1 MKKNNKM
8 KMNANNVLRFVATCL
23 SMMMVLG
30 GLAEETELKLIPGVP
45 LLFADDSVLKERTGM
60 RRIVHQGKHDAQPV
74 ITDTEPW
81 ELGAKGFG
89 LLNIYGSV
97 YPKEDGSGYR
107 MWYGS
112 FSRVLVAESADGVNW
127 KKPGLNVCSIGG
139 STSNN
144 AVIASLSSPSILRDP
159 FEKDPA
165 RLYKIVGCHYHKPGN
180 PKTGYYTMT
189 SPDGIH
195 WSDERQIV
203 QGWCDTC
210 TMSQNPFTGEYLVY
224 HKHEVMDNGCKRRTV
239 FLTKSKDFINWSDPV
254 RAFGADETDDGA
266 WIDNPTQFTD
276 IYTMSV
282 VGYAG
287 GFIGIPSF
295 FRMER
300 YIKDVDK
307 SRYMSAHDGPLYLG
321 FAVSPDGE
329 HWGQLPGRR
338 PILPNNPYG
347 VFNACYPGC
356 ASGGPGAL
364 LHVGDETWLYTYC
377 VAHGHGTGYPK
388 DWSRETSSVPQWSIG
403 RAVWRRWG
411 FVSLEAKSGHC
422 RTRPLRL
429 ASDKVTENFKRLDG
443 GGRLKVAAFALD
455 GQMLAMAAVNGDGT
469 RQRLNW
475 SRSLPI
481 AAPIELQFDVSNG
494 ALYSKETD

>member
-1 MKKNNKM
+1 
-8 KMNANNVLRFVATCL
+8 MNRNVNRTLCL
-23 SMMMVLG
+23 VVVCVSMQIACRG
-30 GLAEETELKLIPGVP
+30 FAAEPEISLIPGVP
-45 LLFADDSVLKERTGM
+45 MLFVDDALLKECVGL
-60 RRIVHQGKHDAQPV
+60 RRIVHQGKHDEKPV

-81 ELGAKGFG
+81 ELGTKGYG
-89 LLNIYGSV
+89 LLNLYGSV

-112 FSRVLVAESADGVNW
+112 YSRALVADSVDGVNW
-127 KKPGLNVCSIGG
+127 TKPILNVCSIGG

-144 AVIASLSSPSILRDP
+144 AVIASLGSRSILRDP

-165 RLYKIVGCHYHKPGN
+165 RRYKVVGCHYHKPGN

-203 QGWCDTC
+203 QGWWDTC

-239 FLTKSKDFINWSDPV
+239 FLTKSRDFIRWSEPV
-254 RAFGADETDDGA
+254 RAFGADEADDGA

-276 IYTMSV
+276 IYSMSV
-282 VGYAG
+282 IGYAG
-287 GFIGIPSF
+287 GFIAFPSF
-295 FRMER
+295 FRMDR
-300 YIKDVDK
+300 YIKNADK

-329 HWGQLPGRR
+329 HWRQLPGRR

-377 VAHGHGTGYPK
+377 VAHGHGTGYAK
-388 DWSRETSSVPQWSIG
+388 DWSRETCRVPQWSIG

-411 FVSLEAKSGHC
+411 FVSIEAKSGHC

-429 ASDKVTENFKRLDG
+429 ASGKMTVNFKRLED
-443 GGRLKVAAFALD
+443 GGRLKVAAFASD
-455 GQMLAMAAVNGDGT
+455 GQVLATAAVSGDGT
-469 RQRLNW
+469 RQSLNW
-475 SRSLPI
+475 NRPLPI
-481 AAPIELQFDVSNG
+481 GAPVELQFEVFNG
-494 ALYSKETD
+494 ALYSVEVE

>member
-127 KKPGLNVCSIGG
+127 KKPSLNVCSIGG

-429 ASDKVTENFKRLDG
+429 ASDKVTVNFKRLDG

-481 AAPIELQFDVSNG
+481 AAPIELQFEVSNG
-494 ALYSKETD
+494 ALYSIETD

>member
-1 MKKNNKM
+1 
-8 KMNANNVLRFVATCL
+8 MNRNVNRALRFVAACASL
-23 SMMMVLG
+23 QIASCG
-30 GLAEETELKLIPGVP
+30 FAAETEMRLIPGVP
-45 LLFADDSVLKERTGM
+45 MLFVDDALLKECVGL
-60 RRIVHQGKHDAQPV
+60 RRIVHQGKHDEKPV

-81 ELGAKGFG
+81 ELGTKGYG
-89 LLNIYGSV
+89 LLNLYGSV

-112 FSRVLVAESADGVNW
+112 YSRALVADSVDGVNW
-127 KKPGLNVCSIGG
+127 TKPILNVCSIGG

-144 AVIASLSSPSILRDP
+144 AVIASLGSRSILRDP

-165 RLYKIVGCHYHKPGN
+165 RRYKVVGCHYHKPGN

-203 QGWCDTC
+203 QGWWDTC

-239 FLTKSKDFINWSDPV
+239 FLTKSRDFIRWSEPV
-254 RAFGADETDDGA
+254 RAFGADEADDGA

-276 IYTMSV
+276 IYSMSV
-282 VGYAG
+282 IGYAG
-287 GFIGIPSF
+287 GFIAFPSF
-295 FRMER
+295 FRLDR
-300 YIKDVDK
+300 YIKNADK

-329 HWGQLPGRR
+329 HWRQLPGRR

-377 VAHGHGTGYPK
+377 VAHGHGTGYAK
-388 DWSRETSSVPQWSIG
+388 DWSRETCRVPQWSIG

-411 FVSLEAKSGHC
+411 FVSIEAKSGHC

-429 ASDKVTENFKRLDG
+429 ASGKMTVNFKRLDG
-443 GGRLKVAAFALD
+443 GGRLKVAAFSLD
-455 GQMLAMAAVNGDGT
+455 GQLLATTAVNGDGT

-475 SRSLPI
+475 NRPLPI
-481 AAPIELQFDVSNG
+481 DAPVELQFEVSNG
-494 ALYSKETD
+494 ALYSVEVE